1 MKTSMK
7 TYNSLSSPMKK
18 RMNNNRKLIN
28 TFGPVRASLGLR
40 AVSYIRVGE
49 RKVKEEKCLPHRE
62 EVSFLKPSRT
72 ESNLI
77 DMIVSS
83 YFKR

>member
-49 RKVKEEKCLPHRE
+49 RKVKEEGQDRLFYSKLRKQ
-62 EVSFLKPSRT
+62 SAK
-72 ESNLI
+72 
-77 DMIVSS
+77 DME
-83 YFKR
+83 K

>member
-62 EVSFLKPSRT
+62 EVSFLKPS
-72 ESNLI
+72 I
-77 DMIVSS
+77 QD
-83 YFKR
+83 